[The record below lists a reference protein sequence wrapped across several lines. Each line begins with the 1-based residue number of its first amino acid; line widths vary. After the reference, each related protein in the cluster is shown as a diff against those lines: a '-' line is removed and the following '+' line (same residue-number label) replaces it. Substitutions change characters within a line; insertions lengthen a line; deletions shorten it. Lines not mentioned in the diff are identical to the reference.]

1 MCMAD
6 VNSTNSSNTS
16 LNITET
22 SGKNLSV
29 QKFASGNYVKGYDM
43 EHEQSPPIPDSEN
56 IGISI
61 FELAVAL
68 IVIGGIGTFYVVALL
83 IVFAVILKSAKKK

>member
-1 MCMAD
+1 
-6 VNSTNSSNTS
+6 

-29 QKFASGNYVKGYDM
+29 QKFASGNYVEGHEM
-43 EHEQSPPIPDSEN
+43 EHEQFSPIPDSEN
-56 IGISI
+56 IDISK
-61 FELAVAL
+61 FDLAVAL
-68 IVIGGIGTFYVVALL
+68 IVIGNIGIFYVVALL